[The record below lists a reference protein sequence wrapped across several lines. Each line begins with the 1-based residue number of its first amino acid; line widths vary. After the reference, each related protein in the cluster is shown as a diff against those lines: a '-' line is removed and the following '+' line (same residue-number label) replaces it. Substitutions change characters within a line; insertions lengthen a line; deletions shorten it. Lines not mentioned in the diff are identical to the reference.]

1 LWPSFFDDIGPF
13 TISPTGRLA
22 AGQFFPIVATADT
35 GPGNPILGGGSPRS
49 FQLAAKFTF

>member
-1 LWPSFFDDIGPF
+1 MRP
-13 TISPTGRLA
+13 LA
-22 AGQFFPIVATADT
+22 HRGFPIKPATEPQRPADT